1 MNYCNNCKKDF
12 DEPVEYSNIHSE
24 VTERD
29 REYFAVCPNCGSSD
43 YQEMEQC
50 PCREEYVAPF
60 PRNKWGICESCRT
73 ALDFEIA
80 EIKKIFPH
88 KVLAGDQSLI
98 ETYILE
104 NLWR

>member
-1 MNYCNNCKKDF
+1 M
-12 DEPVEYSNIHSE
+12 EYSSIHFE

-29 REYFAVCPNCGSSD
+29 REYFAVCPYCKGTD
-43 YQEMEQC
+43 FQEMEKC
-50 PCREEYVAPF
+50 PCREEYVAPY
-60 PRNKWGICESCRT
+60 PRNKWGICESCQK

-80 EIKKIFPH
+80 EINKIFPH
-88 KVLAGDQSLI
+88 KVLVGDQSLI